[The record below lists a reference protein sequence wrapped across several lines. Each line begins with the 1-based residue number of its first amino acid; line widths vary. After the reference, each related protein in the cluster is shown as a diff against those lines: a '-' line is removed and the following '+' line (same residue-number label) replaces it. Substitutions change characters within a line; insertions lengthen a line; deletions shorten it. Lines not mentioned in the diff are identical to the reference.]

1 MVEGFASVEYVFDTT
16 FVDLIELLSVLPLRN
31 RSCESLMASNSAS
44 NRIWVGQIA
53 KKTSIDDVKSTFKQ
67 YGKIIDFKFVPKQ
80 YDSFAFI
87 EYGSQEEANHA
98 MKDGDGLKVGG
109 STLKVKSANPLKDS
123 KEREKPQSA
132 TTRSSFY
139 GDNDNSRGRNR
150 SRSPETI
157 RDRKKSRSRSRD
169 QKRMFKVEIQN
180 LPKDMTW
187 QELKRLGGD
196 YGKSVEYARVVSERD
211 SALGF
216 LEFGDRKD
224 ALHFIESLNGKR
236 MEDSD
241 RRLRVAWDDS
251 DDERKPSRRASP
263 SPVARRRH

>member
-1 MVEGFASVEYVFDTT
+1 
-16 FVDLIELLSVLPLRN
+16 
-31 RSCESLMASNSAS
+31 
-44 NRIWVGQIA
+44 
-53 KKTSIDDVKSTFKQ
+53 
-67 YGKIIDFKFVPKQ
+67 
-80 YDSFAFI
+80 
-87 EYGSQEEANHA
+87 
-98 MKDGDGLKVGG
+98 
-109 STLKVKSANPLKDS
+109 
-123 KEREKPQSA
+123 
-132 TTRSSFY
+132 
-139 GDNDNSRGRNR
+139 
-150 SRSPETI
+150 
-157 RDRKKSRSRSRD
+157 
-169 QKRMFKVEIQN
+169 MFKVEIQN